1 MKFSQYFEGNGTL
14 ITSPWVTML
23 SFETMSIRIVSRM
36 LVISA
41 WAFSCSAAAAT
52 VDVFGVMFD
61 PVNGTTRAR
70 IVTGGYGPA
79 LFSGGS
85 DNWVPTATMGQSLGT
100 FFRVPTFQPEYDG
113 TDRFGD
119 VGSSVTLG
127 SDPGAIAGLTN
138 TLDVISTR
146 WADGIGLRNDSG
158 NDLAIFEK
166 ATSEAYA
173 IRVREHATKVW
184 TRWYY
189 QIFNQTDAVQFT
201 TPTVY
206 DLTDLGIASGAV
218 IDEVEI
224 RNLRPEDT
232 VASSIYDLDEFGAFS
247 GLNALGF
254 GFVTLGGAISEFAPA
269 RRRSDPLN
277 APVGFEAGK
286 FDPDI
291 QYVVG
296 LNPLVIATPL
306 PPALF
311 LILAALG
318 VLTVNRRRIAT

>member
-1 MKFSQYFEGNGTL
+1 
-14 ITSPWVTML
+14 ML
-23 SFETMSIRIVSRM
+23 SFETMSMRIVSRM

-41 WAFSCSAAAAT
+41 WAFSCSAGAAT
-52 VDVFGVMFD
+52 IDVFGVMFD
-61 PVNGTTRAR
+61 PANGTTQAS
-70 IVTGGYGPA
+70 IVSGGYATPPYGPA

-85 DNWVPTATMGQSLGT
+85 DDWVPPATMGQSLGT
-100 FFRVPTFQPEYDG
+100 FFRVPMFQPEYDG

-146 WADGIGLRNDSG
+146 WANGVGLVNGDK
-158 NDLAIFEK
+158 NDLAVFEK
-166 ATSEAYA
+166 DTSEAYA
-173 IRVREHATKVW
+173 IRVHNHTTGEW

-201 TPTVY
+201 TPTEFE
-206 DLTDLGIASGAV
+206 LTDLGVNPGQV

-232 VASSIYDLDEFGAFS
+232 VASSIYDLDEFDENLIP
-247 GLNALGF
+247 GLDALGF
-254 GFVTLGGAISEFAPA
+254 GFVTLGGAINEFTPA

-286 FDPDI
+286 YDPDI
-291 QYVVG
+291 QFVVA

-311 LILAALG
+311 LMLAALG
-318 VLTVNRRRIAT
+318 VLAVNRRRIAI